1 MKINRRY
8 AYFFPWVLLLV
19 PLTMWVCWLLT
30 PKKQLVVAIID
41 KTALTPQGQEHISL
55 TWILN
60 HYRFTKDAHHLYQV
74 SSDYFGFFPKPHEKF
89 RLKGLERF
97 DASLLDKLSHD
108 ADLAY
113 YTDTYGVYANEWYLK
128 KQVAERSGMVYGGL
142 SAADVDFMEKMKQRH
157 KLVLAEFNTIGSPS
171 ALTERYRFEQ
181 LFGLKWTGWIGRY
194 FDELDTAK
202 NKDIPRW
209 LVKGYM
215 SRHNNRWPFKN
226 EGIVFVGEGNTI
238 VVLEAGKDLVSP
250 LPYMVTEEA
259 FRAHYRLPQKVNYS
273 YWFDIVVPDTLVN
286 RVQARFSF
294 DLTASGKKELQQYS
308 IPASFP
314 AVLSHRGADYQFWYF
329 SGDFCDNPISFNT
342 SYFKGIEKFRFL
354 FMNRLDKTQRKSF
367 FWSFYRPLVST
378 ILNEYY
384 AEKKKAARR

>member
-19 PLTMWVCWLLT
+19 PLLMWVCWLLT
-30 PKKQLVVAIID
+30 PKKKLVAAIVD
-41 KTALTPQGQEHISL
+41 KTALTSAGQEHISL

-60 HYRFTKDAHHLYQV
+60 HYRYTKDAHHLYQV
-74 SSDYFGFFPKPHEKF
+74 SSDYFGFFPKQQEKF

-97 DASLLDKLSHD
+97 DASLLDKLSND

-142 SAADVDFMEKMKQRH
+142 SSEDVDFMEKMKQKR
-157 KLVLAEFNTIGSPS
+157 KLVVAEFNTIGSPS

-194 FDELDTAK
+194 FDELDTSK
-202 NKDIPRW
+202 NKDIPHW
-209 LVKGYM
+209 LVKGYT
-215 SRHNNRWPFKN
+215 SRHNNSWPFKN
-226 EGIVFVGEGNTI
+226 EGVVFVGEGNTI
-238 VVLEAGKDLVSP
+238 VVLEAGKDLVSA
-250 LPYMVTEEA
+250 LPHIVTEKT
-259 FRAHYRLPQKVNYS
+259 FRDHYRLPQKINYS
-273 YWFDIVVPDTLVN
+273 YWFDVVVPDTAIN
-286 RVQARFSF
+286 QVQAQFSF
-294 DLTASGKKELQQYS
+294 DLTASGRKTLQQYG
-308 IPASFP
+308 IPVMFP
-314 AVLSHRGADYQFWYF
+314 AVQSHKGKDYQFWYF

-342 SYFKGIEKFRFL
+342 SYFKGIEQFKFL

-367 FWSFYRPLVST
+367 FWSFYRPLIST
-378 ILNEYY
+378 ILHEYY
-384 AEKKKAARR
+384 MENKKAGR